1 MKIHEYQAKAILEQQ
16 GVPVQRGILVERAPI
31 THDDLAGLDAA
42 LYVVKAQIH
51 SGGRGKAG
59 GVKLAHSREQ
69 AAQLAQAM
77 LGSRIVT
84 RQNGPD
90 GQIIHKVLIAEGV
103 PILKEYYL
111 SLVSDPENM
120 QYLLIASAA
129 GGTEIEEL
137 ARDNPQ
143 AIIQMPVNP
152 VIGLKDYQAREAAR
166 RLGIARELQGAF
178 IGIVRQLYKLTIA
191 YDCTMVEINPLV
203 DTGDGRLV
211 AVDAKMDFDANAID
225 RHPEIAVLRDLAE
238 EDPKEVEASTYNLSY
253 IALKGSIGCMVNGA
267 GLAMATMD
275 MIHACGGEPANFLD
289 VGGGTTADKVA
300 GALRILLSDEQIKVI
315 LVNIFGGIARCDVIA
330 SGILEATRA
339 VGLKLPMVVRLAGT
353 NAEAGMGML
362 QNSGLSII
370 TADSLADAAAKCMAA
385 VGQS

>member
-1 MKIHEYQAKAILEQQ
+1 
-16 GVPVQRGILVERAPI
+16 
-31 THDDLAGLDAA
+31 
-42 LYVVKAQIH
+42 
-51 SGGRGKAG
+51 
-59 GVKLAHSREQ
+59 
-69 AAQLAQAM
+69 
-77 LGSRIVT
+77 
-84 RQNGPD
+84 
-90 GQIIHKVLIAEGV
+90 
-103 PILKEYYL
+103 
-111 SLVSDPENM
+111 
-120 QYLLIASAA
+120 
-129 GGTEIEEL
+129 
-137 ARDNPQ
+137 
-143 AIIQMPVNP
+143 
-152 VIGLKDYQAREAAR
+152 
-166 RLGIARELQGAF
+166 
-178 IGIVRQLYKLTIA
+178 
-191 YDCTMVEINPLV
+191 
-203 DTGDGRLV
+203 
-211 AVDAKMDFDANAID
+211 MDFDANAID